1 VNALLVRFVLVMS
14 LVAFCV
20 GCGPESTPTTSLT
33 ATTPQPATQVEAT
46 AVPAIESEPTR
57 VPEEGESVMG
67 FILSSIVFA
76 EGDPIPQ
83 KYSCD
88 GEDVSPP
95 MQWTDPP
102 EGTTSFALIVD
113 DPDAPVGTW
122 VHWVLYN
129 LPAETRSLLEAFPSD
144 PDLPDGTKNGE
155 NSWGR
160 LGYGGPC
167 PPGGT
172 HRYFFKLY
180 ALDLELDMAAGATI
194 EQLRQAMEGHVL
206 AESELMGTYSR

>member
-1 VNALLVRFVLVMS
+1 
-14 LVAFCV
+14 
-20 GCGPESTPTTSLT
+20 
-33 ATTPQPATQVEAT
+33 
-46 AVPAIESEPTR
+46 
-57 VPEEGESVMG
+57 MG
-67 FILSSIVFA
+67 FMLSSTSFT

-83 KYSCD
+83 RYSCD
-88 GEDVSPP
+88 GEDISPP

-102 EGTTSFALIVD
+102 EDTVSFALIVD

-129 LPAETRSLLEAFPSD
+129 LPADTRSLTEAFPSD
-144 PDLPDGTKNGE
+144 ADLPDGSKNGE

-180 ALDLELDMAAGATI
+180 ALDLMLDIAAGATKD
-194 EQLRQAMEGHVL
+194 QLLQAMEGHIL
-206 AESELMGTYSR
+206 AESDLMGTYTR